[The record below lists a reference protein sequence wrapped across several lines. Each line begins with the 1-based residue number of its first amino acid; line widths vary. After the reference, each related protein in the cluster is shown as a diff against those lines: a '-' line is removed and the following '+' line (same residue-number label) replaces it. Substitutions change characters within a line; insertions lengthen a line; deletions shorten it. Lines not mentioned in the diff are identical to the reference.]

1 MWGKLP
7 TGALASAN
15 RRKAQQKSLRKPSQA
30 QKYTGGNVRK
40 IYGALYA
47 VALVERIA
55 AFRAEFRRMRRI
67 GGLPAALFAAAV
79 SFKQLPAPETDSPL
93 VYPLLLLKKKKKSN
107 TDITLRQNKP

>member
-15 RRKAQQKSLRKPSQA
+15 RRKAQQKSLRRPSQA

-55 AFRAEFRRMRRI
+55 AFRAEFRRMRLVI
-67 GGLPAALFAAAV
+67 VAAGGAFQLAAFAAELERAAAAWAIITGSTHGS
-79 SFKQLPAPETDSPL
+79 SFFHSK
-93 VYPLLLLKKKKKSN
+93 
-107 TDITLRQNKP
+107 